1 MKKYS
6 KRLTCVLLACAL
18 LMGLLLT
25 GCGVAIKARE
35 AHIPI
40 RAVTNLI
47 RHPNFGGELMVVGL
61 GCEKLTYDMV
71 LPPEDITPENTL
83 TLQNYRG
90 HDAMMQALMEMA
102 ERKLK
107 RLNERRRE
115 ELPLSE
121 LLIGMQCGGDVTV
134 LFEYVSADDL
144 RWSLLAGAVC
154 DRIEAGKHGWLV
166 LPLDGSVPSLYGEE
180 GLLCGEGV
188 SEEERAALC
197 TTHTV
202 VTSTCYAEPLPLF
215 NRVVIFG
222 GGHITQALTPM
233 LGAVDFRCVVLDN
246 RPAFAD
252 ISLFKGAEDAIVC
265 NYDNIAESVTLTAED
280 YVVVMTNGHSGD
292 LIIEE
297 QVLRSPHAYLGVVG
311 SRSKIAFVN
320 KTLMDR
326 GIPEE
331 ALKAV
336 HTPIGTP
343 IRAVTPAEIAVSI
356 LGELILC
363 RAEIREG
370 EMPAHHGCPMHG

>member
-1 MKKYS
+1 MRRIFSKLLYEIEEERNTMLVTVIADRCSAPRGAGAAMLVGEKGRITGTIGGGAVEYQSEKK
-6 KRLTCVLLACAL
+6 
-18 LMGLLLT
+18 
-25 GCGVAIKARE
+25 
-35 AHIPI
+35 
-40 RAVTNLI
+40 
-47 RHPNFGGELMVVGL
+47 
-61 GCEKLTYDMV
+61 
-71 LPPEDITPENTL
+71 
-83 TLQNYRG
+83 
-90 HDAMMQALMEMA
+90 AM
-102 ERKLK
+102 
-107 RLNERRRE
+107 
-115 ELPLSE
+115 E
-121 LLIGMQCGGDVTV
+121 LLKAGESAVHEFVLRPNDKEDIGMQCGGDVTV

-188 SEEERAALC
+188 SEEERTALC

-202 VTSTCYAEPLPLF
+202 VTSTYYAEPLPLF

-265 NYDNIAESVTLTAED
+265 DYDNIAESVTLTAED

>member
-1 MKKYS
+1 MHEF
-6 KRLTCVLLACAL
+6 VL
-18 LMGLLLT
+18 
-25 GCGVAIKARE
+25 R
-35 AHIPI
+35 
-40 RAVTNLI
+40 
-47 RHPNFGGELMVVGL
+47 PND
-61 GCEKLTYDMV
+61 K
-71 LPPEDITPENTL
+71 ED
-83 TLQNYRG
+83 
-90 HDAMMQALMEMA
+90 
-102 ERKLK
+102 
-107 RLNERRRE
+107 
-115 ELPLSE
+115 
-121 LLIGMQCGGDVTV
+121 IGMQCGGDVTV
-134 LFEYVSADDL
+134 LFEYISADDL

-188 SEEERAALC
+188 SETARSALC

-202 VTSTCYAEPLPLF
+202 VTDAYYAEPLPLF

-222 GGHITQALTPM
+222 GGHIAQALTPM
-233 LGAVDFRCVVLDN
+233 LGAVDFRCIVLDN
-246 RPAFAD
+246 RPAFAEL
-252 ISLFKGAEDAIVC
+252 SLFKGAEDAIVC
-265 NYDNIAESVTLTAED
+265 DYDNIAESVTLTSED

-292 LIIEE
+292 LTIEE

-331 ALKAV
+331 ALQHV
-336 HTPIGTP
+336 HTPIGIP

-356 LGELILC
+356 LGELICC

-370 EMPAHHGCPMHG
+370 EMPAHHSCPMH

>member
-1 MKKYS
+1 MRRIFSKLLYEIEEERNTMLVTVIADRGSAPRGAGAAMLVGEKGRITGTIGGGAVEYQSEKK
-6 KRLTCVLLACAL
+6 
-18 LMGLLLT
+18 
-25 GCGVAIKARE
+25 
-35 AHIPI
+35 
-40 RAVTNLI
+40 
-47 RHPNFGGELMVVGL
+47 
-61 GCEKLTYDMV
+61 
-71 LPPEDITPENTL
+71 
-83 TLQNYRG
+83 
-90 HDAMMQALMEMA
+90 AM
-102 ERKLK
+102 
-107 RLNERRRE
+107 
-115 ELPLSE
+115 E
-121 LLIGMQCGGDVTV
+121 LLKAGESAVHEFVLRPNDKEDIGMQCGGDVTV

-197 TTHTV
+197 ATHTV

-326 GIPEE
+326 GISEE
-331 ALKAV
+331 ALKTV

>member
-1 MKKYS
+1 MRRIFSKLLYEIEEERNVMLVTVIADRGSAPRGAGAAMLVGERGRITGTIGGGAVEYQSEKK
-6 KRLTCVLLACAL
+6 
-18 LMGLLLT
+18 
-25 GCGVAIKARE
+25 
-35 AHIPI
+35 
-40 RAVTNLI
+40 
-47 RHPNFGGELMVVGL
+47 
-61 GCEKLTYDMV
+61 
-71 LPPEDITPENTL
+71 
-83 TLQNYRG
+83 
-90 HDAMMQALMEMA
+90 AM
-102 ERKLK
+102 
-107 RLNERRRE
+107 
-115 ELPLSE
+115 E
-121 LLIGMQCGGDVTV
+121 LLKTGESTVHEFVLRPNDKEDIGMQCGGDVTV

-166 LPLDGSVPSLYGEE
+166 
-180 GLLCGEGV
+180 
-188 SEEERAALC
+188 
-197 TTHTV
+197 H
-202 VTSTCYAEPLPLF
+202 
-215 NRVVIFG
+215 RVVIFG

-252 ISLFKGAEDAIVC
+252 ISLFKGAEDAMVC

-292 LIIEE
+292 LAIEE

-331 ALKAV
+331 ALQHV

-356 LGELILC
+356 LGELICC

-370 EMPAHHGCPMHG
+370 EMPAHNGCPMH

>member
-1 MKKYS
+1 MRRIFSKLLYEIEEERNTMLVTVIADRGSAPRGAGAAMLVGEKGRITGTIGGGAVEYQSEKK
-6 KRLTCVLLACAL
+6 
-18 LMGLLLT
+18 
-25 GCGVAIKARE
+25 
-35 AHIPI
+35 
-40 RAVTNLI
+40 
-47 RHPNFGGELMVVGL
+47 
-61 GCEKLTYDMV
+61 
-71 LPPEDITPENTL
+71 
-83 TLQNYRG
+83 
-90 HDAMMQALMEMA
+90 AM
-102 ERKLK
+102 
-107 RLNERRRE
+107 
-115 ELPLSE
+115 E
-121 LLIGMQCGGDVTV
+121 LLKAGESAVHEFVLRPNDKEDIGMQCGGDVTV

-154 DRIEAGKHGWLV
+154 DRIEAGEHGWLV

-202 VTSTCYAEPLPLF
+202 VTSAYYAEPLPLF

-252 ISLFKGAEDAIVC
+252 ISLFKGAEDAMVC

-320 KTLMDR
+320 KTLMGR